1 MGLNY
6 EGLVKCV
13 LFFAKLKLYYTD
25 KAEDWFCIYK
35 DFYKPVTESL
45 RGLQSIYTYQE
56 VVQCPCT
63 QGWCRTT

>member
-45 RGLQSIYTYQE
+45 RGL
-56 VVQCPCT
+56 
-63 QGWCRTT
+63 